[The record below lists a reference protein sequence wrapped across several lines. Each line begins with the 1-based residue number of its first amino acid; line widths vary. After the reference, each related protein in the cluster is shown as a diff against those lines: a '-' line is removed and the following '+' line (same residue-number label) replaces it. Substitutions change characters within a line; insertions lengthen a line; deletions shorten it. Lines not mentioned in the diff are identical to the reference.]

1 MSDALYGLDPE
12 LTNYGRIAKRSTPDP
27 NVMVG
32 LGSPRQF
39 PFSNGP
45 TLDAVWTAGAT
56 PPGWTLNQVNGVLQ
70 INAVNSNAASNQT
83 QTIWISTAFDLAN
96 MVTITFRIRVP
107 EVLNADAMYIGLGAG
122 IYLNVTDLGRV
133 SNWGYA
139 RNGAV
144 LASSQINTSS
154 GWVDVVMLL
163 TADRVVLWENGE
175 MAFSLNEYPGD
186 GENKRNVE
194 DAGNAVT
201 ATFFVELLGAQSSAR
216 VELTQ
221 VSVTAATDSPV
232 PLATRLVAPRNQDS
246 TIQQL
251 SAIVP
256 AITTAATQ
264 LSATLRDLSETKIGP
279 WQMFVGYEP
288 DSLAKS
294 VAAQIIHNVSVQ
306 NFITKAS
313 QAHAALATDNGV
325 KTGSTFYL
333 GIGMSA
339 AYVVAGGYSLGFLF
353 DVSKSPVRTA
363 LVLNI
368 GGGGGIAL
376 GVSGHVDV
384 GWYPLSIDDILGW
397 GATLFIDGGE
407 VFVASFSVSGN
418 IPLHLATWDNCGP
431 VFTVGV
437 GVGIPVEL
445 GGLINRTMEMS
456 RW

>member
-39 PFSNGP
+39 PFTNGP
-45 TLDAVWTAGAT
+45 TLDAVWTASAT
-56 PPGWTLNQVNGVLQ
+56 PPGWIFNQVNGVLQ

-107 EVLNADAMYIGLGAG
+107 EVINADAVYIGLGAG

-186 GENKRNVE
+186 GDNKRNVE

-216 VELTQ
+216 VELMQ

-279 WQMFVGYEP
+279 WQMFFGYEP

-294 VAAQIIHNVSVQ
+294 AAAQIIHNVSVQ